1 MSKNIALHAL
11 KIIVSDRNQAQKTV
25 SVKPTKPLQKNNNLN
40 HKVVSI
46 APYLRRNASY
56 NFGGNVA

>member
-11 KIIVSDRNQAQKTV
+11 KIIVSDRNQAQKNI
-25 SVKPTKPLQKNNNLN
+25 SVKATKALQKNNNLN
-40 HKVVSI
+40 QKVVSI
-46 APYLRRNASY
+46 APFLRRNAGY